1 MNASQDQAG
10 KKWKNEE
17 LNNFHL
23 GPLPCLL
30 KSLSQDFNIVI
41 EQLEVIGD
49 LRLASDRRHHHD
61 NFSSGHAGDA
71 LWCLRIEVWLN
82 QFVLRVLAFHVFD
95 QLDRMRRRRSNS
107 LTGYDVNDH
116 IESKLLG
123 EIRPCS
129 VIS

>member
-49 LRLASDRRHHHD
+49 LRLAADGRHHHD
-61 NFSSGHAGDA
+61 NLPSSHARNA
-71 LWCLRIEVWLN
+71 VRCLRIEVWLN
-82 QFVLRVLAFHVFD
+82 QFDLRVLAFHEVD
-95 QLDRMRRRRSNS
+95 QLDRM
-107 LTGYDVNDH
+107 D
-116 IESKLLG
+116 
-123 EIRPCS
+123 
-129 VIS
+129 